1 MTTDPVHVALL
12 LAAGASRRLGRSKQ
26 LERIDGETLIRRMAG
41 AALATRPGRLYVA
54 LGAEIPGCTSALAG
68 LPLQILHCSDWN
80 RGMGATLA
88 QATRAIAPSA
98 AGLLVLGV
106 DQPHLDEQHLNRL
119 VEQWRNAPNVPV
131 ASAYADTLGT
141 PALFPA
147 SWLARL
153 TALAGDQGAR
163 ALLRD
168 SYEKPELLHAPELA
182 IDIDDAQDFA
192 AWQRTRHGTGATR

>member
-1 MTTDPVHVALL
+1 MTTDPSHVALL
-12 LAAGASRRLGRSKQ
+12 LAAGASRRLGRPKQ
-26 LERIDGETLIRRMAG
+26 LELIDGQTLIRRMAR
-41 AALATRPGRLYVA
+41 AALATRPDRLYVA
-54 LGAEIPGCTSALAG
+54 LGAEIPGCTAALAG

-88 QATRAIAPSA
+88 QATRAIDPSA

-119 VEQWRNAPNVPV
+119 VEQWRSAPDAPV

-147 SWLARL
+147 HWRERL
-153 TALAGDQGAR
+153 STLDADHGAR
-163 ALLRD
+163 WLLRA
-168 SYEKPELLHAPELA
+168 SGEPVQTIYAAQLA
-182 IDIDDAQDFA
+182 LDLDDAQDFA
-192 AWQRTRHGTGATR
+192 SLQNPSPGGAR